1 MIDFQLFILGL
12 IGLYLLVKS
21 PKKGVLFSL
30 AMIVAGYSSLGF
42 FMNKYSVQPHFVHPS
57 ACIRFVIHVLVI
69 YVLVIC
75 VPVSILFCFSC
86 RKILDM
92 LRYVHFN
99 FHTYLPMY
107 FTGKNS
113 IRFSDERFLEWKI
126 NHQ

>member
-30 AMIVAGYSSLGF
+30 AMIIAGYSSLGF

-69 YVLVIC
+69 HVLVIHVLVIQVLVIHVLVIHVLVTC
-75 VPVSILFCFSC
+75 VQVSIFTLFF
-86 RKILDM
+86 LQ
-92 LRYVHFN
+92 
-99 FHTYLPMY
+99 
-107 FTGKNS
+107 KNS
-113 IRFSDERFLEWKI
+113 
-126 NHQ
+126 